1 MHDPPKND
9 FDLCRKYNSNE
20 LGKDRVGIGIDYS
33 TRFMK
38 SYSRPFAKCNQ
49 ESKKSCPP
57 VKQGKLCI
65 EVSAT
70 SKMATISEELCI
82 GLPIPKLGNVVGLVG
97 RNGTGKSTALK
108 ILSGDL
114 IPNLG
119 RFDNPPTWQEILKN
133 LDHEL
138 RNYFTLIHTKKLK
151 AIIKPQYVDDISKKA
166 NDMIV
171 GRILEQEDERGVKA
185 EVCAD
190 LELNQLLDRKVGE
203 LSGGELQRFVIA
215 ARVVQDAQMYM
226 FDEPSSYLDIKQ
238 RLKAAQVIRSLLTP
252 KRYVVVIDHDLSV
265 LDYLSD
271 YVCCLY
277 GNPGAY
283 GVVTVP
289 YTVKQ
294 GINVYLDGYAPT
306 ENLRFRQESL
316 TFKTPQES
324 VEEIQT
330 YARYRYPSMS
340 KTHGDFKLRVVE
352 GEFTDSQI
360 MVMLGENGTGKTT
373 FIQMLMRRFI
383 YFQAWAAEMCK
394 ENKMK
399 EAFKVSYK
407 PQRVLSNSDGS
418 VRSWLKKSIP
428 NIHDSQ
434 FVSDVIKP
442 LEIEELMDRNV
453 QDLSGDEPSAY
464 LDSEQRIN
472 ASKVI
477 RRFILRNKKTAF
489 VIEHDF
495 LMATYLADR
504 VIVYEG
510 TPSIDCVANAPQS
523 LLTGMN
529 LFLSHLGITF
539 RRDSTNYRPRI
550 NRLNSALDTEQ
561 KCAGIPCTKKED
573 TVSLTVGADPTIGLR
588 RTQLIIFLLIAK
600 IDLFILIRAPNP
612 TKVKTGSR
620 PRAPHELPLLTLTA
634 PRVIEM
640 DEPTAATDSSGVP
653 SVIERSPLD
662 FAYEAEASGKETA
675 APEMPPPEEVPITT
689 ALGTDQ
695 AAKTVAVE
703 PPAVRES
710 RKRGHE
716 GIDANALPKSLRR
729 YHADLRPS

>member
-1 MHDPPKND
+1 
-9 FDLCRKYNSNE
+9 
-20 LGKDRVGIGIDYS
+20 
-33 TRFMK
+33 
-38 SYSRPFAKCNQ
+38 
-49 ESKKSCPP
+49 
-57 VKQGKLCI
+57 
-65 EVSAT
+65 
-70 SKMATISEELCI
+70 MATISEELCI
-82 GLPIPKLGNVVGLVG
+82 GCGICVKIINLPKALDKETTHRNGVNTFKLHSRLPIPKLGNVVGLVG
-97 RNGTGKSTALK
+97 RNGTGKLTALK

-119 RFDNPPTWQEILKN
+119 RFD
-133 LDHEL
+133 
-138 RNYFTLIHTKKLK
+138 
-151 AIIKPQYVDDISKKA
+151 
-166 NDMIV
+166 
-171 GRILEQEDERGVKA
+171 RGVKA

-190 LELNQLLDRKVGE
+190 LELNQILDRKVGK

-252 KRYVVVIDHDLSV
+252 KRYVICVEHDLSV

-289 YTVKQ
+289 YIVKQ
-294 GINVYLDGYAPT
+294 GINVYLDGYSPT

-340 KTHGDFKLRVVE
+340 KTQGDFTLRVVE

-360 MVMLGENGTGKTT
+360 IVMLGENGTGKTT
-373 FIQMLMRRFI
+373 FIQML
-383 YFQAWAAEMCK
+383 AAEMCK
-394 ENKMK
+394 ENKMR

-407 PQRVLSNSDGS
+407 PQRVRTNFNGS
-418 VRSWLKKSIP
+418 VRSYLKKGIP
-428 NIHDSQ
+428 DIHDSQ

-442 LEIEELMDRNV
+442 LEIEELMDRKV
-453 QDLSGDEPSAY
+453 QDLSGGELQRVALCICLGTPADIYLIDEPSAY

-539 RRDSTNYRPRI
+539 RRDLTNYRPRI

-561 KCAGIPCTKKED
+561 KRAGTYYY
-573 TVSLTVGADPTIGLR
+573 
-588 RTQLIIFLLIAK
+588 
-600 IDLFILIRAPNP
+600 
-612 TKVKTGSR
+612 
-620 PRAPHELPLLTLTA
+620 
-634 PRVIEM
+634 
-640 DEPTAATDSSGVP
+640 
-653 SVIERSPLD
+653 LD
-662 FAYEAEASGKETA
+662 
-675 APEMPPPEEVPITT
+675 
-689 ALGTDQ
+689 
-695 AAKTVAVE
+695 
-703 PPAVRES
+703 
-710 RKRGHE
+710 
-716 GIDANALPKSLRR
+716 
-729 YHADLRPS
+729 